1 MKLSSSPAGRYTI
14 ALNLIRPST
23 DADIAAITAIY
34 GYYVLNGTATFETE
48 APSAGEMARR
58 RDEVLA
64 RRLPYLVAEID
75 RQVVGFAYAGPYRP
89 RPAYRY
95 TVENSVYV
103 HSGHARQ
110 GLGRSLL
117 DELILR
123 CTAGR
128 WRQMVA
134 VIGDSQNVASIRLH
148 EAAGFTH
155 AGVLRSVGLKFG
167 RWLDTVLMQK
177 ALGAGDS
184 GVPEES

>member
-1 MKLSSSPAGRYTI
+1 
-14 ALNLIRPST
+14 LNPIRPSV

-34 GYYVLNGTATFETE
+34 GYYVLNATATFETE
-48 APSAGEMARR
+48 VPSAAEIARR
-58 RDEVLA
+58 REVVLS

-75 RQVVGFAYAGPYRP
+75 GQVVGFAYAGPYRP

-95 TVENSVYV
+95 TLENSVYV
-103 HSGHARQ
+103 HPSRARQ
-110 GLGRSLL
+110 GVGRSLL
-117 DELILR
+117 DELLLR
-123 CTAGR
+123 STEGG

-155 AGVLRSVGLKFG
+155 AGLLRSVGIKFG

-177 ALGAGDS
+177 ALGTGDS
-184 GVPEES
+184 GLPDEI